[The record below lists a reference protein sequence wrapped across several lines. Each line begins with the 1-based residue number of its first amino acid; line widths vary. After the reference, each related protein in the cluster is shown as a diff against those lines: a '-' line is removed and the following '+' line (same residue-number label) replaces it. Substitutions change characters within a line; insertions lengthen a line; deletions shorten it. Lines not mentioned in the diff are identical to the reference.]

1 MIKASALN
9 KGITNQLM
17 SYGGRQPDLISNPHD
32 DLYSFVINKRVQF
45 IIVQKKLKKGGGETD
60 RNFP

>member
-1 MIKASALN
+1 
-9 KGITNQLM
+9 M
-17 SYGGRQPDLISNPHD
+17 SYGGRQPDLISKPHD

-60 RNFP
+60 RNFPLISHTIQYRAPKF